1 MNTLEEAARI
11 FVVSAKPMKLLEFL
25 QACLEG
31 RLDALGAMIGVPEF
45 RGDEHFLPFD
55 LPCLE
60 DLLHGFADLFLGP
73 VTFRS
78 VERAKPCL
86 KRCPGCIFGCDGVG
100 NQRSKA
106 ECRDRARF
114 VANPGF
120 AVSNRKRRSE
130 RFLALNTKYLRAE
143 KFGRSVW
150 DNLAS
155 FQRV

>member
-31 RLDALGAMIGVPEF
+31 RLDALGPMIGVPEF

-78 VERAKPCL
+78 VERAKPC
-86 KRCPGCIFGCDGVG
+86 
-100 NQRSKA
+100 SSA
-106 ECRDRARF
+106 AT
-114 VANPGF
+114 VAFLVAMGSGISVPKPSAGI
-120 AVSNRKRRSE
+120 APASLLTQVSQ
-130 RFLALNTKYLRAE
+130 FLTENEEVKD
-143 KFGRSVW
+143 F
-150 DNLAS
+150 
-155 FQRV
+155 